1 MKAQL
6 FNLHYSYKI
15 PYGTT
20 KFGNKYCNKRTVLCR
35 NTHPMSGIKVIIF
48 DDNDSLRDSV
58 KMLLQNSPDFT
69 LAGDYA
75 HCLDVT
81 ENIKDTKP
89 DVVIMDIDM
98 PGINGIEGVKLIR
111 RNFPT
116 VQILMFTVF
125 DDDEKVFAA
134 IKAGAAGYI
143 LKNAEPNNLL
153 QAISEVYNGG
163 APMTPGIAKKVLHQF
178 QAILPE
184 EEKDYHLS
192 MREKEVLGLLVEGLS
207 YKMIAGKLNIT
218 YDTVR
223 AHMKKIY
230 EKLHVASMTEAV
242 AKALN
247 HKLFS
252 AK

>member
-1 MKAQL
+1 
-6 FNLHYSYKI
+6 
-15 PYGTT
+15 
-20 KFGNKYCNKRTVLCR
+20 
-35 NTHPMSGIKVIIF
+35 MSGIKVIIF
-48 DDNDSLRDSV
+48 DDNDSLRDSIA
-58 KMLLQNSPDFT
+58 MLLHDTVDFT
-69 LAGDYA
+69 LVGDYS

-98 PGINGIEGVKLIR
+98 PGMNGIEGVKLIR
-111 RNFPT
+111 QNFPAIQ
-116 VQILMFTVF
+116 VLMLTVF

-134 IKAGAAGYI
+134 IKAGAGGYI
-143 LKNAEPNNLL
+143 LKNAEPKNLL
-153 QAISEVYNGG
+153 HAISEVYNGG
-163 APMTPGIAKKVLHQF
+163 APITPGIAKKVLHQF
-178 QAILPE
+178 QIMLPE

-192 MREKEVLGLLVEGLS
+192 LREKEVLSLLVAGLS

-242 AKALN
+242 AKAINQNLI
-247 HKLFS
+247 S
-252 AK
+252 

>member
-1 MKAQL
+1 L
-6 FNLHYSYKI
+6 VINI
-15 PYGTT
+15 PVNEQNFAG
-20 KFGNKYCNKRTVLCR
+20 KQSL
-35 NTHPMSGIKVIIF
+35 MSGIKVTIF

-58 KMLLQNSPDFT
+58 AMLLQETNDFT
-69 LAGDYA
+69 LMGSYA

-81 ENIKDTKP
+81 DNIKETKP

-98 PGINGIEGVKLIR
+98 PGMNGIEGVKLIR
-111 RNFPT
+111 KNFPG
-116 VQILMFTVF
+116 VQILMLTVF

-134 IKAGAAGYI
+134 IKAGAGGYI
-143 LKNAEPNNLL
+143 LKNAEPKNLM

-192 MREKEVLGLLVEGLS
+192 TREKEVLGLLVDGLS

-242 AKALN
+242 AKAIN
-247 HKLFS
+247 QNIVPGK
-252 AK
+252 